1 MKKLIEI
8 ADQLNELLN
17 IDTLDKS
24 TLLELGNELD
34 QIPDLRFKLVDFQ
47 KYNENELNK
56 IIVAKLTQIKEQ
68 NFEKAANLREQE
80 KECNKYANF
89 QKYFKLKNSFFYPE
103 ERKLFYFHLGT
114 ERNDEILKEF
124 FTAGV

>member
-1 MKKLIEI
+1 MNLRLIEI

-34 QIPDLRFKLVDFQ
+34 QILDLRFKLVDFQ

-80 KECNKYANF
+80 KECIKYANF
-89 QKYFKLKNSFFYPE
+89 QKYFNSGYS
-103 ERKLFYFHLGT
+103 RK
-114 ERNDEILKEF
+114 K
-124 FTAGV
+124 